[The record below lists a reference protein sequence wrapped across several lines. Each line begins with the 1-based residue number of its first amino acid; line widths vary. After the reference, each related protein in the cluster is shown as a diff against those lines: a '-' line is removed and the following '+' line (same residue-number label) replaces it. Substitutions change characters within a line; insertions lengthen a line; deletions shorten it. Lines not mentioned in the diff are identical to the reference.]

1 MEKQNQPDAKTVR
14 IIAIIAIILGVL
26 GIVKY
31 IWTEFHPENPLDK
44 ETKIATPTL
53 FMHGYGGSVK
63 SLHFFETQA
72 QKEGYTKKPVIATVG
87 GNGHVTLKGKLDE
100 KDKHPIVLVHLQDN
114 ENGDMKLNALWIKNV
129 LEALQQD
136 YQFNQFNI
144 VTHSMSNMSF
154 AKYMLDY
161 SNNPD
166 LPNLHKQVNLAGTF
180 NGIIGMGDEPG
191 KVTLD
196 QNGKPDQMTDGY
208 VELLKLKKEPAYKNV
223 DVLNIFG
230 DIQDG
235 TESDGRVTNASSKS
249 LKYIMQGHA
258 KSYHEVLIKGKQGQ
272 HSQLHESDKVAQ
284 AIFKFLW
291 KDE

>member
-154 AKYMLDY
+154 VKYMLDY

-258 KSYHEVLIKGKQGQ
+258 KSYREVLIKGKQGQ
-272 HSQLHESDKVAQ
+272 HSQLHESDKVAE

>member
-258 KSYHEVLIKGKQGQ
+258 KSYREVLIKGKQGQ
-272 HSQLHESDKVAQ
+272 HSQLHESDKVAE